1 MVNTFFNAFS
11 EQAKNVYEP
20 AIKFN
25 QLVLNNAEKIARAQ
39 VTAFNG
45 YAELGFSQLQEAA
58 TIKDVAEMKDFVNKQ
73 AEFAGSISKLLT
85 EDANRL
91 MNIGHAF
98 KDDLAQFTE
107 EVTKEFGVE
116 PVKAATAPTTKKAK

>member
-1 MVNTFFNAFS
+1 MVNTIFNAFS

-25 QLVLNNAEKIARAQ
+25 QLMLSNAEKIARAQ
-39 VTAFNG
+39 ITAFNS

-73 AEFAGSISKLLT
+73 AEFAGSVSKLIS
-85 EDANRL
+85 EDANRM
-91 MNIGHAF
+91 MNLGHAF
-98 KDDLAQFTE
+98 KDDIAQFTE

-116 PVKAATAPTTKKAK
+116 PVKAAAATAKKASK